1 MMKVILAKHSGLC
14 KGVERAIRLAFEASK
29 RPTYLLGNLAHNE
42 RVIEDLRKSGCVV
55 IGEKDLPDLEEGS
68 LVIRAH
74 GVSPALY
81 EKLCATGLDVI
92 DATCPN
98 VKKIHDLVKEY
109 SDKGYSI
116 IIVGDPRHP
125 EVIGTMGYCDDVCV
139 IDSVETAEKTHFD
152 PEKRYALVCQ
162 TTFSEKISDNII
174 IYIKNNIKSLVIEKT
189 ICYTTKERQREAE
202 SLSRI
207 CDAVLVVGSKS
218 SSNTTK
224 LFDIC
229 RENCDRVYLIES
241 AEEIRAIDF
250 SKIQKIA
257 VTAGAS
263 TLRELIMEVLLG
275 MSSEN
280 DVTLHNEEN
289 ETAETTSATAA
300 ATEPT
305 TAQPEAAAQPE
316 AKPAK
321 IMTMDDVMAS
331 TRFEIREGMRVK
343 VTVIRSDE
351 TGVYVSGLGK
361 KDGFIAADR
370 VTDGEYKP
378 EDYPVGMTFQA
389 IVVPNTNNAMKDY
402 IALDKRKY
410 DEIEE
415 IDRALLDGVFELKI
429 DKAVA
434 KGGLLGKKGSYT
446 VFIPASHIE
455 LHRVEDA
462 DLPSYVGKKLMV
474 KKLPDKKGEEGEST
488 RRHRIVASHKE
499 VLIAEKRA
507 ARERAEKEWQEKRAR
522 EEAEKRAI
530 FEANRDRF
538 EVNNVVPGVV
548 KRFAEFGA
556 FVNVY
561 GFDCLAPKGELSWTK
576 DKAPNEVLEL
586 GKEYEF
592 VIIKVDA
599 ENYKV
604 SLSYKLLQKRPYEI
618 AQEKYPV
625 GTIVKGKVQTIVN
638 FGAFISIEPGVDGLV
653 HVSNIC
659 DRKISSPAEVLK
671 VGDEVEAK
679 VISFVDNRMALSIK
693 DVHAPAEGEAQ
704 EGTPAPERK
713 RTSGRPVGE
722 RKGKKPQTD
731 EVSREEQDIVANYGA
746 TETVS
751 NNVFGDLLKDY
762 LDDENSDK

>member
-1 MMKVILAKHSGLC
+1 MKVILAEHAGLC
-14 KGVERAIRLAFEASK
+14 KGVEHAVSLALSAQKS
-29 RPTYLLGNLAHNE
+29 PVYLLGNIAHNE
-42 RVIEDLRKSGCVV
+42 RIIERLAENGCIVIE
-55 IGEKDLPDLEEGS
+55 EKDLDGLKEGS
-68 LVIRAH
+68 VVIRAH
-74 GVSPALY
+74 GVSPSVY
-81 EKLCATGLDVI
+81 EKIAETGLDII
-92 DATCPN
+92 DATCPRVRSIHEI
-98 VKKIHDLVKEY
+98 VKKHSAAGDTV
-109 SDKGYSI
+109 
-116 IIVGDPRHP
+116 IIVGDPSHP
-125 EVIGTMGYCDDVCV
+125 EVIGTKGYCRGAMI
-139 IDSVETAEKTHFD
+139 IDTPQAAENAVFD
-152 PEKRYALVCQ
+152 EKKRYALVFQ
-162 TTFSEKISDNII
+162 TTFSEKISNII
-174 IYIKNNIKSLVIEKT
+174 VDSLKKKIKSLVINDT

-202 SLSRI
+202 SLSRT

-224 LFDIC
+224 LYEIC
-229 RENCDRVYLIES
+229 KSNCDVVRLIGS
-241 AEEIRAIDF
+241 AEEVRGMDLAG
-250 SKIQKIA
+250 IQMIG

-263 TLRELIMEVLLG
+263 TPRELIMEVLSG

-280 DVTLHNEEN
+280 DVTLQTMEN
-289 ETAETTSATAA
+289 EMAENTSAATAA
-300 ATEPT
+300 TET
-305 TAQPEAAAQPE
+305 KE

-331 TRFEIREGMRVK
+331 TRFEIREGMRAK

-351 TGVYVSGLGK
+351 AGVYVSGLGK
-361 KDGFIAADR
+361 KDGFIAADK

-378 EDYPVGMTFQA
+378 EDYPVGMTFSA
-389 IVVPNTNNAMKDY
+389 IVVPNNTANKDY
-402 IALDKRKY
+402 IALDKRKF

-415 IDRALLDGVFELKI
+415 MDKALLDSVFELKI
-429 DKAVA
+429 DKAVE

-462 DLPSYVGKKLMV
+462 DLQSYVGKKLLV
-474 KKLPDKKGEEGEST
+474 KKLPDKKGEENESG

-499 VLIAEKRA
+499 VLIAEKKA
-507 ARERAEKEWQEKRAR
+507 AREKAEKEWQEKRAR
-522 EEAEKRAI
+522 EEEEKKAI
-530 FEANRDRF
+530 FEANKDRF

-586 GKEYEF
+586 NKGYEF

-625 GTIVKGKVQTIVN
+625 GSIVKGKVQTIVN
-638 FGAFISIEPGVDGLV
+638 FGAFVSIEPGVDGLV

-659 DRKISSPAEVLK
+659 DRKINSPADVLK

-693 DVHAPAEGEAQ
+693 DVNAPAAAEGEATDAPAA
-704 EGTPAPERK
+704 EKRVRTTGRPAPERK
-713 RTSGRPVGE
+713 
-722 RKGKKPQTD
+722 GKKAPVD
-731 EVSREEQDIVANYGA
+731 EVSKEEQDIVANYGA
-746 TETVS
+746 SENVS
-751 NNVFGDLLKDY
+751 NNVFGDLLKGY
-762 LDDENSDK
+762 LDEDKK

>member
-1 MMKVILAKHSGLC
+1 MKIIIAEHAGFC
-14 KGVERAIRLAFEASK
+14 NGVERAIKLAMNADK
-29 RPTYLLGNLAHNE
+29 HPIRLLGEIAHNE
-42 RVIEDLRKSGCVV
+42 RVIANLSKAGCIV
-55 IGEKDLPDLEEGS
+55 IGENDIDKVHDGS

-74 GVSPALY
+74 GITPSVC
-81 EKLCATGLDVI
+81 EKVYATHAEII
-92 DATCPN
+92 DATCPH
-98 VKKIHDLVKEY
+98 VKKIHDLVSEF
-109 SDKGYSI
+109 SDQGMSVI
-116 IIVGDPRHP
+116 IIGDPNHP
-125 EVIGTMGYCDDVCV
+125 EVIGTKGYGKDVIV
-139 IDSVETAEKTHFD
+139 IKTLEEAQNIVFSDEKH
-152 PEKRYALVCQ
+152 YALVCQ
-162 TTFSEKISDNII
+162 TTFSEKISNII
-174 IYIKNNIKSLVIEKT
+174 IDYLKNKIKSLVIKNT

-202 SLSRI
+202 SLSRT

-218 SSNTTK
+218 SSNTAK

-229 RENCDRVYLIES
+229 SENCDKVYMVES
-241 AEEIRAIDF
+241 AEDVQGIDF
-250 SKIQKIA
+250 GKIQKIA

-263 TLRELIMEVLLG
+263 TPRELIMEVLLG

-280 DVTLHNEEN
+280 DVTLLNTEN
-289 ETAETTSATAA
+289 EKAEETSAVA
-300 ATEPT
+300 ATET
-305 TAQPEAAAQPE
+305 KE

-351 TGVYVSGLGK
+351 TGIYVSGLGK
-361 KDGFIAADR
+361 KDGFIAADKA
-370 VTDGEYKP
+370 TDGEYIA
-378 EDYPVGMTFQA
+378 EDYPVGMTFSA
-389 IVVPNTNNAMKDY
+389 IVVPNNTANKDY
-402 IALDKRKY
+402 IALDKRKF

-415 IDRALLDGVFELKI
+415 MDKALLDSVFELKI
-429 DKAVA
+429 DKAVE

-462 DLPSYVGKKLMV
+462 DLQSYVGKKLLV
-474 KKLPDKKGEEGEST
+474 KKLPDKKGEESESG

-499 VLIAEKRA
+499 VLIAEKKA
-507 ARERAEKEWQEKRAR
+507 AREKAEKEWQEKKAR
-522 EEAEKRAI
+522 EEEEKKAI
-530 FEANRDRF
+530 FEANKDRF

-548 KRFAEFGA
+548 KRFADFGA

-586 GKEYEF
+586 NKEYEF

-625 GTIVKGKVQTIVN
+625 GSIVKGKVQTIVN

-659 DRKISSPAEVLK
+659 DRKIASPADVLK

-679 VISFVDNRMALSIK
+679 VISFVENRMALSIK
-693 DVHAPAEGEAQ
+693 DAQAPAAEGEAQ
-704 EGTPAPERK
+704 EATGEKRV
-713 RTSGRPVGE
+713 RTSGRPTAE
-722 RKGKKPQTD
+722 RKGKKTPVD
-731 EVSREEQDIVANYGA
+731 EVSKEEQDIVANYGT

-751 NNVFGDLLKDY
+751 NNVFGDLLKNY
-762 LDDENSDK
+762 LDEEKK

>member
-1 MMKVILAKHSGLC
+1 MIVILAKHSGLC
-14 KGVERAIRLAFEASK
+14 KGVERAIHLAFAAK
-29 RPTYLLGNLAHNE
+29 NRPTYLLGELAHNE
-42 RVIEDLRKSGCVV
+42 RVIDELTKAGCVV
-55 IGEKDLPDLEEGS
+55 IGEEDLMNVHEGS

-74 GVSPALY
+74 GVSPCLFD
-81 EKLCATGLDVI
+81 KICSTGADVI

-98 VKKIHDLVKEY
+98 VKKIHDLVKRY
-109 SDKGYSI
+109 SEQSYSI
-116 IIVGDPRHP
+116 IIVGDPTHP
-125 EVIGTMGYCDDVCV
+125 EVIGTMGYCQEVCV
-139 IDSVETAEKTHFD
+139 IDSVETAEKTVFD
-152 PEKRYALVCQ
+152 PQKHYALVCQ

-174 IYIKNNIKSLVIEKT
+174 NYIKNKIKSLVIEKT
-189 ICYTTKERQREAE
+189 ICYTTKERQREVE

-207 CDAVLVVGSKS
+207 CDAVFVVGSKS

-229 RENCDRVYLIES
+229 KENCGRVYLIES
-241 AEEIRAIDF
+241 VEDIREIDF
-250 SKIQKIA
+250 SEIQKIA

-263 TLRELIMEVLLG
+263 TPRELIMEVIVG

-280 DVTLHNEEN
+280 DVTLLNQEN
-289 ETAETTSATAA
+289 ETAETTSATPA

-305 TAQPEAAAQPE
+305 AQTEP
-316 AKPAK
+316 AKTAK
-321 IMTMDDVMAS
+321 IMTMEDVMSS

-361 KDGFIAADR
+361 KDGFIAAER

-389 IVVPNTNNAMKDY
+389 IVVPNNNNAMKDY
-402 IALDKRKY
+402 IALDKRKF

-429 DKAVA
+429 DKAVE

-474 KKLPDKKGEEGEST
+474 KKLPDKKGEEGESS

-507 ARERAEKEWQEKRAR
+507 ARERAEKEWQERKER

-576 DKAPNEVLEL
+576 DKAPSEVLEL

-693 DVHAPAEGEAQ
+693 DVHAPAEGDAQ
-704 EGTPAPERK
+704 ETPAPERK
-713 RTSGRPVGE
+713 RTSGRPTAE

-731 EVSREEQDIVANYGA
+731 EVSREEQDIVANYGS
-746 TETVS
+746 TESVS

-762 LDDENSDK
+762 LDDEGKK

>member
-1 MMKVILAKHSGLC
+1 MKVILAKHSGLC
-14 KGVERAIRLAFEASK
+14 KGVERAIRLAFDAKK

-42 RVIEDLRKSGCVV
+42 RVIEDLKKAGCIV
-55 IGEKDLPDLEEGS
+55 IGEKDLPSVHGGS

-74 GVSPALY
+74 GVSPSLL
-81 EKLCATGLDVI
+81 EKIRETKADII

-98 VKKIHDLVKEY
+98 VKKIHDLVEDY
-109 SDKGYSI
+109 SSRGYSI
-116 IIVGDPRHP
+116 IIIGDPKHP
-125 EVIGTMGYCDDVCV
+125 EVIGTMGYCRDVCV
-139 IDSVETAEKTHFD
+139 LDSLQTAEKTVFD
-152 PEKRYALVCQ
+152 TEKRYLLVCQ
-162 TTFSEKISDNII
+162 TTFSEKISVNII
-174 IYIKNNIKSLVIEKT
+174 IYIKNKIKSLVIEKT

-202 SLSRI
+202 SLSRT

-229 RENCDRVYLIES
+229 KENCDRVYLIES
-241 AEEIRAIDF
+241 VSDLQDIDF

-263 TLRELIMEVLLG
+263 TPRELIMEVLLG

-280 DVTLHNEEN
+280 DVTLLNQEN

-305 TAQPEAAAQPE
+305 VQAE

-378 EDYPVGMTFQA
+378 EEYPVGMTFSA

-402 IALDKRKY
+402 IALDKRKF

-474 KKLPDKKGEEGEST
+474 KKLPDKKGEEGESNK
-488 RRHRIVASHKE
+488 RHRIVASHKE
-499 VLIAEKRA
+499 VLIAEKKA
-507 ARERAEKEWQEKRAR
+507 AREKAEKEWQEKKAR
-522 EEAEKRAI
+522 EEAEKKAI

-659 DRKISSPAEVLK
+659 DRKIASPADVLK

-693 DVHAPAEGEAQ
+693 DVNAPAEGEGQ
-704 EGTPAPERK
+704 EAAPERK

-722 RKGKKPQTD
+722 RKGKKPQND
-731 EVSREEQDIVANYGA
+731 EVSKEEQDIVANYGA
-746 TETVS
+746 TESVS
-751 NNVFGDLLKDY
+751 NNVFGDLLKNY
-762 LDDENSDK
+762 LDDENKK

>member
-1 MMKVILAKHSGLC
+1 MKVILAEHAGLC
-14 KGVERAIRLAFEASK
+14 KGVEHALTLALSAEK
-29 RPTYLLGNLAHNE
+29 RPVYLLGNIAHNE
-42 RVIEDLRKSGCVV
+42 RVIERLKEKGCRV
-55 IGEKDLPDLEEGS
+55 IEEKDLDNLSGEGS
-68 LVIRAH
+68 IVIRAH
-74 GVSPALY
+74 GVSPAVRQKIL
-81 EKLCATGLDVI
+81 ATGLEVI
-92 DATCPN
+92 DATCPHVRRIHDI
-98 VKKIHDLVKEY
+98 VKKHSAAGDFV
-109 SDKGYSI
+109 
-116 IIVGDPRHP
+116 IIVGDPAHP
-125 EVIGTMGYCDDVCV
+125 EVIGTKGYCPEGMVVSSLEEAENLVFDD
-139 IDSVETAEKTHFD
+139 K
-152 PEKRYALVCQ
+152 KRYVVVFQ
-162 TTFSEKISDNII
+162 TTFSEKISNII
-174 IYIKNNIKSLVIEKT
+174 VDSLKKKIKSLVINDT

-202 SLSRI
+202 SLSRA
-207 CDAVLVVGSKS
+207 CDAVLVVGSQS

-224 LFDIC
+224 LYEIC
-229 RENCDRVYLIES
+229 KSNCGMVRLIGS
-241 AEEIRAIDF
+241 AEEVRGIDLAG
-250 SKIQKIA
+250 IQKIG

-263 TLRELIMEVLLG
+263 TPRELIMEVLLG

-280 DVTLHNEEN
+280 DVTLRPTEN
-289 ETAETTSATAA
+289 EMAEDTSAAVA
-300 ATEPT
+300 ATET
-305 TAQPEAAAQPE
+305 KE

-331 TRFEIREGMRVK
+331 TRFEIREGMRAK

-361 KDGFIAADR
+361 KDGFIAADK

-378 EDYPVGMTFQA
+378 EDYPVGMTFSA
-389 IVVPNTNNAMKDY
+389 IVVPNNTANKDY
-402 IALDKRKY
+402 IALDKRKF

-415 IDRALLDGVFELKI
+415 MDKALLDSVFELKI
-429 DKAVA
+429 DKAVE

-462 DLPSYVGKKLMV
+462 DLQSYVGKKLLV
-474 KKLPDKKGEEGEST
+474 KKLPDKNGEENESG

-499 VLIAEKRA
+499 VLIAEKKA
-507 ARERAEKEWQEKRAR
+507 AREKAEKEWQEKRAR
-522 EEAEKRAI
+522 EEEEKKAI
-530 FEANRDRF
+530 FEANKDRF

-586 GKEYEF
+586 NKEYEF

-625 GTIVKGKVQTIVN
+625 GSIVKGKVQTIVN
-638 FGAFISIEPGVDGLV
+638 FGAFVSIEPGVDGLV

-659 DRKISSPAEVLK
+659 DRKINSPADVLK

-693 DVHAPAEGEAQ
+693 DVNAPAAAEGEGADAPAADKRVRTT
-704 EGTPAPERK
+704 GRPAPERK
-713 RTSGRPVGE
+713 
-722 RKGKKPQTD
+722 GKKAPVD
-731 EVSREEQDIVANYGA
+731 EVSKEEQDIVANYGA
-746 TETVS
+746 SENVS
-751 NNVFGDLLKDY
+751 NNVFGDLLKGY
-762 LDDENSDK
+762 LDKK